1 MTRLHHCLV
10 AVAAI
15 ACAHAMTLADPLPPF
30 GADVKL
36 PARQLKAAKPYAL
49 QLDCLSPAAAATWM
63 TENPKAGTA
72 DNPFKIAKED
82 NHDVLVLSAK
92 DFEPGRTTVRTL
104 LPGDGPA
111 NGSIWSKNQAN
122 VITFWC
128 KSDKP
133 TDLTFHLLLRGK
145 SAGTYQAGFSAKA
158 GDWQQ
163 VVIPV
168 GDFGL
173 KSFANIAGVGVR
185 VASPNA
191 DGVVRLRDIGVGAM
205 TYSDDSWKS
214 HRLSISI
221 NGDWH
226 FAPDSANKGLAA
238 GWNADAFDDSNWQVL
253 KSGTSWQEQGA
264 DNRGYGW
271 YRQKLTV
278 PKEYAG
284 TPLTLNLTSI
294 PSDDDVWFNGQRIG
308 GFNSEYKYSN
318 WIDREYTVR
327 PSLIRYGE
335 PNTIALRIWGG
346 DITFI
351 GNKSGLIKG
360 PLAAELDPYR
370 VLFRAPGGEAVA
382 AELFDLGDAQHGQPF
397 EMVLPFPAELA
408 KEAGATL
415 HYRIADFGG
424 NEVTSGNAPLAATDK
439 SAQAVIP
446 IDRDTSHTIYLRGRI
461 RVELLINDASG
472 TAIYSGKRELD
483 HLTFFHRDNLQLPAL
498 ADQAD
503 DTPYGKLKLIDDI
516 DPTIADI
523 DDPHPYLQS
532 GFTHD
537 QNKMPPGSP
546 VDIKISEI
554 LGRKARESE
563 YGWFAYRIGRGKLKP
578 HSMYL
583 LRIEYPE
590 DQPRYCPIEIQTGQN
605 YMDVGYKNG
614 VGADD
619 PYDNWPLSKAWQ
631 TFDVIVPLDDETVGT
646 GGAGSA
652 SAQNGF
658 WVYFMN
664 KRKADSY
671 YSMWSA
677 GPAVGR
683 IKLYEIDPV
692 QNAPIIRKPQG
703 LPQRVLSFDW
713 ERGADHEPADFVQYA
728 KLMGYSAISPIV
740 IKWAEAN
747 YSEPLNGYMTVN
759 TDAQGYWAKAVYD
772 TKSGKPAEA
781 PVPGKPSEHVR
792 YLEATKRLGLN
803 YIPRFEWGGSQDL
816 PKAAWAVGTDGQ
828 PIKPNR
834 FAQWCANL
842 LNPMTWDDLQTLM
855 DHLVKPYAADN
866 PQMTGVLWRIRCDRM
881 PISYGADDLK
891 LFSKETGTPLPAGGM
906 AQAAAWAS
914 GEMRAKYDD
923 WWHQKRAD
931 FHAKLVKL
939 LQSYRSDLSLYYYNW
954 DEDKFSLINPD
965 LTSWAFVQNVV
976 KPLPEGGRA
985 AYEKERQQ
993 RKSYTAAD
1001 YIEVLRTGNFGV
1013 VSKNINRADY
1023 GIRPSLY
1030 KDIKGIQIFAP
1041 ANYLCYAS
1049 LPEYLNYFQTAD
1061 GLAVSNVVSYDEIG
1075 ARSINPKYEGNMITP
1090 GGPAFSMALELLSYF
1105 NGDAR
1110 TLNYT
1115 VYTYGRGFADAH
1127 RRFAQAFL
1135 ALPAVPGNVVDQ
1147 ADADVKVRTYPTANG
1162 TYVGVAFKG
1171 YAPKPLTIKVP
1182 GGKPGA
1188 KVTNLVTGESAD
1200 AKVVDGQTV
1209 IELQSGPV
1217 ELNAYLIQ

>member
-1 MTRLHHCLV
+1 
-10 AVAAI
+10 
-15 ACAHAMTLADPLPPF
+15 
-30 GADVKL
+30 
-36 PARQLKAAKPYAL
+36 
-49 QLDCLSPAAAATWM
+49 
-63 TENPKAGTA
+63 
-72 DNPFKIAKED
+72 
-82 NHDVLVLSAK
+82 
-92 DFEPGRTTVRTL
+92 
-104 LPGDGPA
+104 
-111 NGSIWSKNQAN
+111 
-122 VITFWC
+122 
-128 KSDKP
+128 
-133 TDLTFHLLLRGK
+133 
-145 SAGTYQAGFSAKA
+145 
-158 GDWQQ
+158 
-163 VVIPV
+163 
-168 GDFGL
+168 
-173 KSFANIAGVGVR
+173 
-185 VASPNA
+185 
-191 DGVVRLRDIGVGAM
+191 
-205 TYSDDSWKS
+205 
-214 HRLSISI
+214 
-221 NGDWH
+221 
-226 FAPDSANKGLAA
+226 
-238 GWNADAFDDSNWQVL
+238 
-253 KSGTSWQEQGA
+253 
-264 DNRGYGW
+264 
-271 YRQKLTV
+271 
-278 PKEYAG
+278 
-284 TPLTLNLTSI
+284 
-294 PSDDDVWFNGQRIG
+294 
-308 GFNSEYKYSN
+308 
-318 WIDREYTVR
+318 
-327 PSLIRYGE
+327 
-335 PNTIALRIWGG
+335 
-346 DITFI
+346 
-351 GNKSGLIKG
+351 
-360 PLAAELDPYR
+360 
-370 VLFRAPGGEAVA
+370 
-382 AELFDLGDAQHGQPF
+382 
-397 EMVLPFPAELA
+397 
-408 KEAGATL
+408 
-415 HYRIADFGG
+415 
-424 NEVTSGNAPLAATDK
+424 
-439 SAQAVIP
+439 
-446 IDRDTSHTIYLRGRI
+446 
-461 RVELLINDASG
+461 
-472 TAIYSGKRELD
+472 
-483 HLTFFHRDNLQLPAL
+483 
-498 ADQAD
+498 
-503 DTPYGKLKLIDDI
+503 
-516 DPTIADI
+516 
-523 DDPHPYLQS
+523 
-532 GFTHD
+532 
-537 QNKMPPGSP
+537 
-546 VDIKISEI
+546 
-554 LGRKARESE
+554 
-563 YGWFAYRIGRGKLKP
+563 
-578 HSMYL
+578 
-583 LRIEYPE
+583 
-590 DQPRYCPIEIQTGQN
+590 
-605 YMDVGYKNG
+605 
-614 VGADD
+614 
-619 PYDNWPLSKAWQ
+619 
-631 TFDVIVPLDDETVGT
+631 
-646 GGAGSA
+646 
-652 SAQNGF
+652 
-658 WVYFMN
+658 
-664 KRKADSY
+664 
-671 YSMWSA
+671 MWSA

-703 LPQRVLSFDW
+703 MPQRVLSFDW

-772 TKSGKPAEA
+772 PKSGKPAEA

-1115 VYTYGRGFADAH
+1115 VYTYGRGFVEAH

-1200 AKVVDGQTV
+1200 AKVVDGQTM